1 MWPSMVSAR
10 LWLYQTP
17 TDMRKSYD
25 GLSALVRH
33 GLDEDPL
40 SGDLF
45 VFVNRRRTQMRV
57 LYFAGDGFC
66 LWSKRLERGQFQVSS
81 TGGKQ
86 AIDYSAWQMI
96 VDGIDLRTVRRL
108 KRHQKKSPT
117 GSTADL
123 GFSSIPSHECSRDN
137 TGQGH
142 CRRARSA

>member
-1 MWPSMVSAR
+1 MHYETRS
-10 LWLYQTP
+10 
-17 TDMRKSYD
+17 
-25 GLSALVRH
+25 
-33 GLDEDPL
+33 
-40 SGDLF
+40 
-45 VFVNRRRTQMRV
+45 RTQMRV

-108 KRHQKKSPT
+108 KRYQKKSPT

-123 GFSSIPSHECSRDN
+123 GFSSISSHERSRDN

-142 CRRARSA
+142 RRRARST

>member
-1 MWPSMVSAR
+1 MWPSALSAR
-10 LWLYQTP
+10 LWLYQSP

-33 GLDEDPL
+33 ALNEDPL

-81 TGGKQ
+81 AGGKQ

-108 KRHQKKSPT
+108 KRYQKKSPT

-123 GFSSIPSHECSRDN
+123 GFSSISPHERGRDN
-137 TGQGH
+137 PGPGH
-142 CRRARSA
+142 RRRARST

>member
-1 MWPSMVSAR
+1 
-10 LWLYQTP
+10 
-17 TDMRKSYD
+17 MRKSYD

-33 GLDEDPL
+33 ALDEDPL

-57 LYFAGDGFC
+57 LYFAGDGYC

-81 TGGKQ
+81 AGGKQ

-108 KRHQKKSPT
+108 KRYQKKSPT

-123 GFSSIPSHECSRDN
+123 GFSSISPHERGRDN
-137 TGQGH
+137 TGPGH
-142 CRRARSA
+142 GRRTRSA

>member
-1 MWPSMVSAR
+1 MTQLMWPSALSAR
-10 LWLYQTP
+10 LWLYQKP

-33 GLDEDPL
+33 ALDEAPL

-57 LYFAGDGFC
+57 LTFAADDFC

-81 TGGKQ
+81 AGGKQ

-96 VDGIDLRTVRRL
+96 VDGVDLRTVRRL
-108 KRHQKKSPT
+108 KRYQKKSPT

-123 GFSSIPSHECSRDN
+123 GFSSISPHERACDN

-142 CRRARSA
+142 SW